1 MAKLTNSL
9 AMQRMLEKD
18 QMTQMDRVNTKQKR
32 GTPTFNLFTY
42 MYIERYKLQSKVLY
56 WIMDFIEEKPK
67 RNMDYDNWIADGSIL
82 SKVLQHVI
90 FNSVPKEGGPTTI
103 LETKQERV
111 DILLKYLRKYG
122 VPEEYLFKP
131 EELLEMKNIPKGH
144 QMYCHASKNC
154 PCTPE
159 FDDLNIEIPSD
170 DDLFKSSDDE
180 CD

>member
-32 GTPTFNLFTY
+32 GTPTRD
-42 MYIERYKLQSKVLY
+42 IKLQSKVLY

-131 EELLEMKNIPKGH
+131 EELLEMKNIPKVTRCIA
-144 QMYCHASKNC
+144 MLAKIAHA
-154 PCTPE
+154 PE